1 MTREIAIKLGKEQPV
16 KDLAIARIEALAC
29 SVPLK
34 RAVTQGLGQAT
45 KRDTVIVKV
54 TTADGLTGYGESY
67 NGRAPLAIAATVNT
81 TLRDLLAGLDAA
93 STTEIWARFESR
105 VLANHGTCG
114 ACVCAMSGID
124 MALWDIKGKALG
136 LPLYRL
142 LGGSNQPVPAY
153 AGGFALG
160 YAEPAAL
167 AEEALAQVAL
177 GYRAEKLRLGDNQAN
192 DAERTRAM
200 RAAVGSDVALLADAN
215 CRYSVDD
222 VRAMVPV
229 LADARVGWLEEP
241 FPPYQDRSWR
251 AAAAIATPFIPLAA
265 GENCHTRYDFQR
277 VVDAGNVS
285 ILQPDLS
292 RCGGVTEAVRIAAL
306 ASAAG
311 LPVCTHG
318 CHTGL
323 NMAASVHFLASVD
336 NARYFEGDGSTDNPL
351 RTVACSPSY
360 DLSPDGTVSPLAGP
374 GIGVDVDEDFI
385 RAHPVTEGPAWH

>member
-1 MTREIAIKLGKEQPV
+1 M
-16 KDLAIARIEALAC
+16 KDLAIASVAALPC

-34 RAVTQGLGQAT
+34 QAVFQGLGHAT

-67 NGRAPLAIAATVNT
+67 NGRAPLAVAQTVNT
-81 TLRDLLAGLDAA
+81 TLRDLFTGMDAA
-93 STTEIWARFESR
+93 ATTEVWARFESR
-105 VLANHGTCG
+105 VLANHGTCA

-124 MALWDIKGKALG
+124 MALWDIRGKALG

-142 LGGSNQPVPAY
+142 LGGSPRSVPAY

-160 YAEPAAL
+160 YADPASL
-167 AEEALAQVAL
+167 AEEALRQVAL
-177 GYRAEKLRLGDNQAN
+177 GYRAVKLRLGDTVTN
-192 DAERTRAM
+192 DAERARAM
-200 RAAVGSDVALLADAN
+200 RAAVGSDIVLLADAN
-215 CRYSVDD
+215 CRYLVDD
-222 VRAMVPV
+222 VRAMVRV

-241 FPPYQDRSWR
+241 FPPYADRSWR
-251 AAAAIATPFIPLAA
+251 AAAAIATPFLPLAA

-277 VVDAGNVS
+277 LADAGNVS

-323 NMAASVHFLASVD
+323 NMAASVHFLASID

-351 RTVACSPSY
+351 RSVACSASY
-360 DLSPDGTVSPLAGP
+360 ELSPEGTVTPLEGP
-374 GIGVDVDEDFI
+374 GIGVDVDEEYI
-385 RAHPVTEGPAWH
+385 RAHPITEGPAWS

>member
-1 MTREIAIKLGKEQPV
+1 V
-16 KDLAIARIEALAC
+16 KDLAIASVAALPC

-34 RAVTQGLGQAT
+34 QAVFQGLGQAT
-45 KRDTVIVKV
+45 KRDTVIVRV
-54 TTADGLTGYGESY
+54 TTAGGLTGYGESY
-67 NGRAPLAIAATVNT
+67 NGRAPLAVAQTVNT
-81 TLRDLLAGLDAA
+81 TLRDLFTGMDAA
-93 STTEIWARFESR
+93 ATTEVWARFESR
-105 VLANHGTCG
+105 VLANHGTCA

-124 MALWDIKGKALG
+124 MALWDIRGKALG
-136 LPLYRL
+136 LPLYQL
-142 LGGSNQPVPAY
+142 LGGSPRPVPAY

-160 YAEPAAL
+160 YADPVSL

-177 GYRAEKLRLGDNQAN
+177 GYRAVKLRLGDTVTN

-200 RAAVGSDVALLADAN
+200 RAAVGSDIALLADAN

-222 VRAMVPV
+222 VRAIVPV
-229 LADARVGWLEEP
+229 LAGARVGWLEEP
-241 FPPYQDRSWR
+241 FPPYPDRAWR
-251 AAAAIATPFIPLAA
+251 AAAAIATPFLPLAA

-277 VVDAGNVS
+277 LVDAGNVS

-311 LPVCTHG
+311 LPICTHG

-323 NMAASVHFLASVD
+323 NMAASVHFLASID

-351 RTVACSPSY
+351 RSVACSASY
-360 DLSPDGTVSPLAGP
+360 ELSPEGTVTPLEGP
-374 GIGVDVDEDFI
+374 GIGVDVDEEYI
-385 RAHPVTEGPAWH
+385 LAHPITEGPAWR